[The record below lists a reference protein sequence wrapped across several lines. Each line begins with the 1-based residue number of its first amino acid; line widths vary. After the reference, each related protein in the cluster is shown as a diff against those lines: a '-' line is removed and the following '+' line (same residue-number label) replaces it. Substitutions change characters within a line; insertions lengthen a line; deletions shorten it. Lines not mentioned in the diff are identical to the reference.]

1 MKLKISLLRS
11 QVVWLIAATLSL
23 PFHTGAQT
31 FGIGTETSSVFQV
44 VDYSIGANTT
54 YNCSATISA
63 TMSPYVTQNGS
74 YNFKATITA
83 NCSYVSG
90 PGPGLGVLIFGQN
103 GALSHSTSI
112 AKGDTLL
119 NPIGFGGTSLII
131 GLPDFWNDFEGDYT
145 ALYQDYNRDANSTIN
160 GDLSFGVDAVGLGL
174 SITPVF
180 SDHTILLAGLPNT
193 QSTILMTNNLSGYAT
208 GLTQTRF
215 SGVFEDGDYV
225 TLNNIGIY
233 DNYQGAEIG
242 YVTLTV
248 PLTGAHTYYNYVSG
262 GPTVDSFT
270 QGPTMT
276 VQVPYV
282 RDQSIPAPTVSVTQS
297 ANQVQVG
304 QTVTLYVKVSNNSQ
318 AVTLGYATYPVVV
331 SINYD
336 NSYFYLPPGGN
347 SQQVPSISPNSA
359 YTFSFPLVA
368 QAATP
373 SGGSSPTVSIT
384 AGWGSPATTKQNY
397 APPPKSANQ
406 PIVVTLPT
414 TTISASSGSGGSISP
429 SGSFAVTLGSSQTFT
444 ATPNANYVVNQW
456 LVDGNV
462 VQSSG
467 TTYTLSNIQSSHNV
481 QVTFTAQ
488 YTINSSA
495 GSGGSVNPSGSFK
508 VNAGANQSFIA
519 TANANYVV
527 NQWLLDGSVVQ
538 TGGTSYALNNI
549 QSGHSVQVTF
559 TPIQYTLNASA
570 GSGGS
575 ISPNG
580 IFSVNA
586 GASQTFTATANANYV
601 VNQWLL
607 DGNVV
612 QTGGTS
618 YTLNNIQAGHSVQV
632 TFTFEPITYTISAS
646 AGSGGNINPSGS
658 FTVSASANQTFTATA
673 NANYA
678 VNQWLLD
685 GSVVQTG
692 GTSYTLSNI
701 QAAHSVQVT
710 FAPIQYTLN
719 ASAGSGGSISPNG
732 IFSVNAGA
740 SQTFTATANA
750 SYVVNQWL
758 LDGSVVQTGGTSYA
772 LNNIQAGHAVQVTFT
787 YATTQY
793 TISASAGS
801 GGSINPSGSFTV
813 SAGSNQ
819 TLTATANAN
828 YIINQWYVDS
838 TVMQVGGTTYT
849 IYNIQAGHS
858 VEVTFTYILTN
869 APQITN
875 VVFSGSAGNYTI
887 TVSGLGLGNLTGLP
901 FTGDTTNLSLVDFTE
916 LGHAEW
922 GYAGDGNVL
931 TYQSWSDN
939 QLEISGFGGQPGD
952 AITIAIWNPE
962 TGAGATWGG
971 NVPGG
976 SGTPQISSVTF
987 TGSGTNMQMYING
1000 SGFGSAPAG
1009 LPFTGDLNQL
1019 IFQDHFTHSGIGDFE
1034 AGGNIWGIRS
1044 ADAVTLQYQSW
1055 SDTQIVISGFGGSYG
1070 QGNNVLQ
1077 IGDPVTIVVWNSSD
1091 TGDTG
1096 PQTAWGGVVSP
1107 EPPPHIANVVFT
1119 GSSGNYTLTVSGVG
1133 FGSLE
1138 GLPFTGDTTNL
1149 SLVDFTQ
1156 LGHAEWGYSGDYNIL
1171 TYQSWSDNQ
1180 VQISG
1185 FGGQPGD
1192 AITIAIW
1199 NPVTGAA
1206 ATWGGNVPGGSGA
1219 PQISSVTFAGSGTN
1233 LQIYINGSGFGST
1246 PAGLPFTGDLNQF
1259 IFQDHF
1265 THSGAGDFEAGGNI
1279 WGIRSDFVTLQ
1290 YQSWSDNQI
1299 VISGFGGSYGQG
1311 NNVLQNGD
1319 PFTIVVWNASATS
1332 DAGPQTAWGGFVS
1345 AVPLLGIGSPPLDTA
1360 GYHLP
1365 VFAPAGSNI
1374 VVQVSADLVNWTNI
1388 YTNSGSFIFT
1398 DPSATNYNQRFYR
1411 VMMQ

>member
-1 MKLKISLLRS
+1 
-11 QVVWLIAATLSL
+11 
-23 PFHTGAQT
+23 
-31 FGIGTETSSVFQV
+31 
-44 VDYSIGANTT
+44 
-54 YNCSATISA
+54 
-63 TMSPYVTQNGS
+63 
-74 YNFKATITA
+74 
-83 NCSYVSG
+83 
-90 PGPGLGVLIFGQN
+90 
-103 GALSHSTSI
+103 
-112 AKGDTLL
+112 
-119 NPIGFGGTSLII
+119 
-131 GLPDFWNDFEGDYT
+131 
-145 ALYQDYNRDANSTIN
+145 
-160 GDLSFGVDAVGLGL
+160 
-174 SITPVF
+174 
-180 SDHTILLAGLPNT
+180 
-193 QSTILMTNNLSGYAT
+193 
-208 GLTQTRF
+208 
-215 SGVFEDGDYV
+215 
-225 TLNNIGIY
+225 
-233 DNYQGAEIG
+233 
-242 YVTLTV
+242 
-248 PLTGAHTYYNYVSG
+248 
-262 GPTVDSFT
+262 
-270 QGPTMT
+270 
-276 VQVPYV
+276 
-282 RDQSIPAPTVSVTQS
+282 
-297 ANQVQVG
+297 
-304 QTVTLYVKVSNNSQ
+304 
-318 AVTLGYATYPVVV
+318 
-331 SINYD
+331 
-336 NSYFYLPPGGN
+336 
-347 SQQVPSISPNSA
+347 
-359 YTFSFPLVA
+359 
-368 QAATP
+368 
-373 SGGSSPTVSIT
+373 
-384 AGWGSPATTKQNY
+384 
-397 APPPKSANQ
+397 
-406 PIVVTLPT
+406 
-414 TTISASSGSGGSISP
+414 
-429 SGSFAVTLGSSQTFT
+429 
-444 ATPNANYVVNQW
+444 
-456 LVDGNV
+456 
-462 VQSSG
+462 
-467 TTYTLSNIQSSHNV
+467 V
-481 QVTFTAQ
+481 QVTFTYATTQ
-488 YTINSSA
+488 YTIS
-495 GSGGSVNPSGSFK
+495 
-508 VNAGANQSFIA
+508 
-519 TANANYVV
+519 T
-527 NQWLLDGSVVQ
+527 
-538 TGGTSYALNNI
+538 
-549 QSGHSVQVTF
+549 
-559 TPIQYTLNASA
+559 SA

-575 ISPNG
+575 INPN
-580 IFSVNA
+580 
-586 GASQTFTATANANYV
+586 
-601 VNQWLL
+601 
-607 DGNVV
+607 
-612 QTGGTS
+612 
-618 YTLNNIQAGHSVQV
+618 
-632 TFTFEPITYTISAS
+632 
-646 AGSGGNINPSGS
+646 GS
-658 FTVSASANQTFTATA
+658 FTVSAGANQTLIATA

-887 TVSGLGLGNLTGLP
+887 TVSGLGLGNLTGLPFTGDTTNLSLVDFTQLGHAEWGYAGDGNVLTYQSWSDNQLEISGFGGQPGDAITIAIWNPSSGGGATWGGNVPGGSGTPQISSVTFTGSGTNLQMYINGSGFGSAPTNLPFTGDVNDLIFQDHFTHSGMGDFEAGGNIWGVRSADAVTLQYQSWSANQIVIGGFGGSYGQGNNVLQIGDPVTIVVWNSSDTSDAGPQTAWGGVVSDSVPQITNVVFSGSAGNYTITVSGSGLGNLTGLP